1 MSLINW
7 DSALLNFAVWEG
19 QNFAFLN
26 MKLSGSLHEKDL
38 IFLPRNI
45 DNWTEKCSSL
55 LRSLKVITLDEIIN
69 LGSKKKLYQ
78 LGYYKNYLQYSEKLQ
93 MIFWVRLDSKFI
105 QKETKNVVASKT
117 HTQIWHKNWNK
128 KFVLIYIIRLT
139 LFKVLY

>member
-45 DNWTEKCSSL
+45 DN
-55 LRSLKVITLDEIIN
+55 
-69 LGSKKKLYQ
+69 
-78 LGYYKNYLQYSEKLQ
+78 
-93 MIFWVRLDSKFI
+93 
-105 QKETKNVVASKT
+105 
-117 HTQIWHKNWNK
+117 
-128 KFVLIYIIRLT
+128 
-139 LFKVLY
+139 